1 MQVKDQLSSLQ
12 PYKPGKS
19 PEQMKEVYGDHS
31 FVKLASNENPFGCSP
46 RVLDELQNRGWIM
59 LYILTEVLQ
68 RSVKQLQISYMCKW
82 NKYFAVVVLDEV
94 IQMISRAVLKA
105 GDNIVTA
112 GATFAVS
119 SSCNYRR
126 LRSEGSCVK

>member
-1 MQVKDQLSSLQ
+1 MQVKEQLSSLQ

-46 RVLDELQNRGWIM
+46 RVLDELQNRGWII

-82 NKYFAVVVLDEV
+82 NKYFAAVV
-94 IQMISRAVLKA
+94 
-105 GDNIVTA
+105 
-112 GATFAVS
+112 
-119 SSCNYRR
+119 
-126 LRSEGSCVK
+126 

>member
-46 RVLDELQNRGWIM
+46 RVLEELQKSWLEHA
-59 LYILTEVLQ
+59 LYLTEVLQ
-68 RSVKQLQISYMCKW
+68 RSVKQLQRNYKSKW
-82 NKYFAVVVLDEV
+82 NKYFAVVV
-94 IQMISRAVLKA
+94 
-105 GDNIVTA
+105 
-112 GATFAVS
+112 
-119 SSCNYRR
+119 
-126 LRSEGSCVK
+126 